1 MDTEAEHVR
10 DDAFTCPAL
19 ASPGQPFSIRGSQ
32 FRLSPQTHSAY
43 DARPMDSIDQQ
54 VLKQLQ
60 RWLEAGDT
68 CYLCTIVS
76 TVGSSPR
83 QRGSLLA
90 CTDSGHL
97 VGSLSG
103 GCVEDDLLE
112 RLRKGG
118 LAQERPEVIEYG
130 VAAEENE
137 RLGLPCGG
145 RLYVLVERIGA
156 EQQPLFTAINECLD
170 QRRCC
175 RRELDLVSGEVTI
188 EEVEHYEPLTYDEQT
203 LRQTFGPRY
212 LLLLVGAGQL
222 ARCLAEMALMLDY
235 RVVVCDPRPQMIA
248 DWTLDGVE
256 LVQGMPDDV
265 VRERV
270 QDKFAIVITLTH
282 DPRIDDMALMEA
294 LASPACYVGALGSA
308 RTSDKRRKRL
318 PELGLSPEQIDRLHA
333 PVGISIGSKSPPEI
347 AISILAE
354 LTRMRRQG

>member
-1 MDTEAEHVR
+1 
-10 DDAFTCPAL
+10 
-19 ASPGQPFSIRGSQ
+19 
-32 FRLSPQTHSAY
+32 
-43 DARPMDSIDQQ
+43 MDSIDQQ
-54 VLKQLQ
+54 VLRQLQ
-60 RWLEAGDT
+60 AWMEAGER

-83 QRGSLLA
+83 PVGSLLA
-90 CTDSGHL
+90 CTDSGHV

-103 GCVEDDLLE
+103 GCVEEDLLQ
-112 RLRKGG
+112 RLQAGE
-118 LAQERPEVIEYG
+118 LAQARPECVEYG

-156 EQQPLFTAINECLD
+156 DQQDVFAHINACLG

-175 RRELDLVSGEVTI
+175 RRRVDLASGEITVDDTD
-188 EEVEHYEPLTYDEQT
+188 HYQPLVYDELSLQ
-203 LRQTFGPRY
+203 QSFGPRY

-222 ARCLAEMALMLDY
+222 AHCLAGMALMLDY
-235 RVVVCDPRPQMIA
+235 RVVVCDPRPEMIA
-248 DWTLDGVE
+248 DWSLEGVE

-270 QDKFAIVITLTH
+270 LDKYAIVITLTH

-294 LASPACYVGALGSA
+294 LTSPACYVGALGSV
-308 RTSDKRRKRL
+308 RTSAKRRERL
-318 PELGLSPEQIDRLHA
+318 PKLGLSEQQIARLHA
-333 PVGISIGSKSPPEI
+333 PVGISIGSKTPPEI
-347 AISILAE
+347 AVSILAE